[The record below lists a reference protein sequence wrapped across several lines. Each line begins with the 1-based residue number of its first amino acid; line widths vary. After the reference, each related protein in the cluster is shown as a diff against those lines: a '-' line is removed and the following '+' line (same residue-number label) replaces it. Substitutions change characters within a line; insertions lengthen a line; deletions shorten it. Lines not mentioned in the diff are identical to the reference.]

1 MKRWE
6 LALAVV
12 ILGLAEVWARTRR
25 RLARLLALRRP

>member
-12 ILGLAEVWARTRR
+12 ILGLAEVGARARR
-25 RLARLLALRRP
+25 LLARLLALRRP